1 MKIRAL
7 ICLVAACLALG
18 VTLQAS
24 AKRHKGSSPKTYV
37 SVAEPGNLA
46 TFEASNPNPAQLADY
61 IQKLRDYYNEG
72 DIDGGYMLAIKAVD
86 AQAADYLRKHT
97 AGVSKPAIVL
107 DIDETS
113 LSNWPEMSANNL
125 EYFANGPCNLTA
137 TGWPEAGCGAICWE
151 LSGKAKPIMPTL
163 ALFQSARDAGVHVFF
178 VTGRALGAD
187 SAKAECGSEVSGTAP
202 VTMQAATLK
211 NLNDAGYV
219 CGDHPNCMDVI
230 LSPDLGPG
238 QHWSHVADFKSRVRE
253 AIEEQGDRYHIIL
266 NVGDQESD
274 LAGGHAEK
282 AFKLPN
288 PYYLIP

>member
-1 MKIRAL
+1 MKTRIL
-7 ICLVAACLALG
+7 ICLIAACLALG
-18 VTLQAS
+18 VAQQAA
-24 AKRHKGSSPKTYV
+24 AKRHKGNGPKTYV
-37 SVAEPGNLA
+37 SVAEPENLA
-46 TFEASNPNPAQLADY
+46 TFETSNPNPAKLADY

-86 AQAADYLRKHT
+86 AQADDYLRKHL
-97 AGVSKPAIVL
+97 AGVLKPAIVL

-125 EYFANGPCNLTA
+125 EYFADGPCKLNS
-137 TGWPEAGCGAICWE
+137 TGWPEAGCGATCWE
-151 LSGKAKPIMPTL
+151 LSGRAKAITPTL

-178 VTGRALGAD
+178 ITGRAQGTD
-187 SAKAECGSEVSGTAP
+187 SVKAGCGQEVSGTAP
-202 VTMQAATLK
+202 VTLQAATEQNLK
-211 NLNDAGYV
+211 DAGFV
-219 CGDHPNCMDVI
+219 CADHPNCMDVI
-230 LSPDLGPG
+230 LAPDLGS
-238 QHWSHVADFKSRVRE
+238 QHWKYAADFKSRVRE
-253 AIEEQGDRYHIIL
+253 AIEEQGDRYHIVL

>member
-1 MKIRAL
+1 MKARVL
-7 ICLVAACLALG
+7 ICLITACLAMG
-18 VTLQAS
+18 YTLQAS
-24 AKRHKGSSPKTYV
+24 ARRHTRSGPKPYV
-37 SVAEPGNLA
+37 SVTEPGNLVS
-46 TFEASNPNPAQLADY
+46 FEASNPSPAKLADY

-86 AQAADYLRKHT
+86 AQADDYLRKHT
-97 AGVSKPAIVL
+97 AGVAKPAIVL

-113 LSNWPEMSANNL
+113 LSNWAEMSANNF
-125 EYFANGPCNLTA
+125 EYFANGPCKLNS
-137 TGWPEAGCGAICWE
+137 TGWPEAGCGALCWE
-151 LSGKAKPIMPTL
+151 LSGKAKAITPTL

-178 VTGRALGAD
+178 VTGRAKGTD
-187 SAKAECGSEVSGTAP
+187 SVKAGCGQEVSGAAP
-202 VTMQAATLK
+202 VTMQAATEQNLK
-211 NLNDAGYV
+211 DAGYV

-230 LSPDLGPG
+230 LSPD
-238 QHWSHVADFKSRVRE
+238 QHWAHEADFKSRVRE
-253 AIEEQGDRYHIIL
+253 AIEEQGDRYQIIL